1 MEIPRIWRESPV
13 RMQFSVH
20 VEQMTDSHWRYKYPG
35 GEIYFESID
44 YLVMRMVERGFEMNF
59 IESEMV
65 RLFGLSVA
73 SESTVSAD
81 KL

>member
-1 MEIPRIWRESPV
+1 
-13 RMQFSVH
+13 MQFSVH

>member
-35 GEIYFESID
+35 GEIYFDTID
-44 YLVMRMVERGFEMNF
+44 YLVGKMVERGFNGEF
-59 IESEMV
+59 IESEVV
-65 RLFGLSVA
+65 RLFGLCVATESAISV
-73 SESTVSAD
+73 D